1 MKLVLKNS
9 KLIAFFLLAIIYV
22 GCSEDVVELPK
33 MTAGFTYTLN
43 ENTGT
48 VEFINISEN
57 ATTYSWDF
65 GDEVPVVPAS
75 TSLEV
80 NPIKSYTNGTYTV
93 ILKAMNSA
101 GAISYFEDI
110 IVINMPLPLGLPIT
124 FDNDNVNYSAT
135 AFEGV
140 AYEVVENPAPGGSN
154 DVASMVAA
162 ITNSGAA
169 YEGLFFELESA
180 IDLST
185 NNTIKMNFW
194 SNAAVS
200 MLLKLEEGTAFAEV
214 SANHTGTGWEE
225 LQFTFTKIASY
236 SKLVVFV
243 DGAGTTAGTFYM
255 DDIVQVSLG
264 DAPVITLIG
273 DATISLTKGTAYTEQ
288 GATASDTEDGDVTS
302 AIVIGGDTVDVDTL
316 AIYEVTYTV
325 VDSDGNTTTAVRSI
339 EVSLGDVPVITLI
352 GDASISLTQGD
363 TYTEQG
369 ATASDTEDGD
379 ISSAIVIAGD
389 TVDTNTPGTYA
400 VTYTVTDADGNTTV
414 ASRNVEV
421 NAAGACD
428 ADETQTLRAVNFHLT
443 FLTDPG
449 TTPVKSSENFKFFQD
464 NVTYEYVDNPAV
476 SAGNNSCKVAKVT
489 NSNVAA
495 WDNLQFDFA
504 NKLIFTD
511 GSNFTIKV
519 YSPQSGYKVTLKLE
533 DKANS
538 GNFQEVASGVTTKT
552 DEWEELTISFN
563 AADSDKYDKVVFF
576 FDLET
581 TNGNTYYFDD
591 LKLNLGTGGGGGGTG
606 GGSSNT
612 VGGGDGCA
620 DTTTCPDAP
629 AGELL
634 FNGDFEACDCDWQL
648 LDAVGSTISTSINN
662 GGSKSG
668 QIQGSAGVAV
678 GLKQE
683 RLGVGTIQPNTTYIV
698 TYDIK
703 ASGAFGEGG
712 VFKAFTFSEPAEGT
726 DSGAT
731 QHILTDGTTSMSS
744 NWESKSYE
752 FTTPGTAA
760 QVAGGLSFLIEI
772 VNSTANAA
780 INIDNVVL
788 KIK

>member
-9 KLIAFFLLAIIYV
+9 KLITFFLMAIIYV
-22 GCSEDVVELPK
+22 GCSEDVVQLPK
-33 MTAGFTYTLN
+33 MSAGFTYTLN

-93 ILKAMNSA
+93 ILKAMNAA

-110 IVINMPLPLGLPIT
+110 IVINMPLPLGLPMT
-124 FDNDNVNYSAT
+124 FDNDNVTYSAT
-135 AFEGV
+135 AFDGV
-140 AYEVVENPAPGGSN
+140 DYEVVENPAPGGSN
-154 DVASMVAA
+154 DVASMVAS

-169 YEGLFFELESA
+169 YEGLFFELGTA

-185 NNTIKMNFW
+185 NKTIKMNFW
-194 SNAAVS
+194 SDAAVS
-200 MLLKLEEGTAFAEV
+200 ILVKLEEGTAFAEV
-214 SANHTGTGWEE
+214 SANHTGAGWEE
-225 LQFTFTKIASY
+225 LQFTFTNSASY

-273 DATISLTKGTAYTEQ
+273 AATISLTKGTVYTEQ
-288 GATASDTEDGDVTS
+288 GATASDTEDGDIS
-302 AIVIGGDTVDVDTL
+302 SDIVIDGDTVDVDVL

-325 VDSDGNTTTAVRSI
+325 VDSDGNTTIATRTI

-379 ISSAIVIAGD
+379 VTSTIVIGGD
-389 TVDTNTPGTYA
+389 TVDTNTIGTYA
-400 VTYTVTDADGNTTV
+400 VTYTVIDSDGNTAV
-414 ASRNVEV
+414 ATRNVEV

-428 ADETQTLRAVNFHLT
+428 VDEAQSVSASDL
-443 FLTDPG
+443 
-449 TTPVKSSENFKFFQD
+449 
-464 NVTYEYVDNPAV
+464 NVTMASAVTIIEDGATFEIIDNPDFDNAI
-476 SAGNNSCKVAKVT
+476 NTSCKVGKVT
-489 NSNVAA
+489 KLGVADWDNIQLDLDAKLDFNSNSGI
-495 WDNLQFDFA
+495 
-504 NKLIFTD
+504 K
-511 GSNFTIKV
+511 IKV
-519 YSPQSGYKVTLKLE
+519 WSARPNTAVLIKLE
-533 DKANS
+533 EIGNQGNS
-538 GNFQEVASGVTTKT
+538 LELGSMTTSVTSG
-552 DEWEELTISFN
+552 WEELTYPVGSGESNKFN
-563 AADSDKYDKVVFF
+563 KVVIF
-576 FDLET
+576 FDL
-581 TNGNTYYFDD
+581 NGNNTDTYYFDD
-591 LKLNLGTGGGGGGTG
+591 LKLYGDGSGTGTGTGGDG
-606 GGSSNT
+606 NT

-620 DTTTCPDAP
+620 GATSCPDAP
-629 AGELL
+629 TGELL
-634 FNGDFEACDCDWQL
+634 FNGNFEACDCDWQL
-648 LDAVGSTISTSINN
+648 LDAAGSTISTSINN

-668 QIQGSAGVAV
+668 QIQGRAGVAV

-683 RLGVGTIQPNTTYIV
+683 RLGVGIIQPNTTYTV

-726 DSGAT
+726 NSGAT
-731 QHILTDGTTSMSS
+731 LHTLTDATTSMSS

-752 FTTPGTAA
+752 FTTPAGAA
-760 QVAGGLSFLIEI
+760 KVAGGLSFLIEI
-772 VNSTANAA
+772 VNSTANVS

-788 KIK
+788 KVK

>member
-9 KLIAFFLLAIIYV
+9 KLIVFFLMAITYA
-22 GCSEDVVELPK
+22 GCTEDVVELPK

-57 ATTYSWDF
+57 ATTYFWDF
-65 GDEVPVVPAS
+65 GDEVPLVSALIS
-75 TSLEV
+75 SDI
-80 NPIKSYTNGTYTV
+80 NPIKSYLNGTYTV
-93 ILKAMNSA
+93 ILKAMNAA
-101 GAISYFEDI
+101 GAVSYFEDI
-110 IVINMPLPLGLPIT
+110 IVINMPLPLDLPIT
-124 FDNDNVNYSAT
+124 FDNDNVTYSAT
-135 AFEGV
+135 VLNGV
-140 AYEVVENPAPGGSN
+140 GSTTPPAYEVVENPAPGGSN

-162 ITNSGAA
+162 ITNIGAA

-194 SNAAVS
+194 SDAAVS

-214 SANHTGTGWEE
+214 SANHTGSGWEE
-225 LQFTFTKIASY
+225 LQFTFTNIASY

-273 DATISLTKGTAYTEQ
+273 DATISLTKGTAYAEQ

-302 AIVIGGDTVDVDTL
+302 AIVIGGDTVDVDVL
-316 AIYEVTYTV
+316 ATYEVTYTV

-414 ASRNVEV
+414 ASRNIEV

-428 ADETQTLRAVNFHLT
+428 ADETQSVSAADLNVTMGSAVT
-443 FLTDPG
+443 IIEDG
-449 TTPVKSSENFKFFQD
+449 TTFEII
-464 NVTYEYVDNPAV
+464 DNPDFD
-476 SAGNNSCKVAKVT
+476 NTINTSCKVGKVT
-489 NSNVAA
+489 KQGVAA
-495 WDNLQFDFA
+495 WDNIQLDLNAKLDF
-504 NKLIFTD
+504 N
-511 GSNFTIKV
+511 SNSGLKIKV
-519 YSPQSGYKVTLKLE
+519 WSARANTTVLLKLE
-533 DKANS
+533 EIGNPGNS
-538 GNFQEVASGVTTKT
+538 LELGSMTTSVTSG
-552 DEWEELTISFN
+552 WEELTYPVGSGESNKFN
-563 AADSDKYDKVVFF
+563 KVVVFF
-576 FDLET
+576 DLDG
-581 TNGNTYYFDD
+581 GNTDTYYFDD
-591 LKLNLGTGGGGGGTG
+591 LKLYGDGSGTGTG

-662 GGSKSG
+662 GGTKSG
-668 QIQGSAGVAV
+668 QIQGRASVAV

-683 RLGVGTIQPNTTYIV
+683 RLGVGTIQPNTTYII

-726 DSGAT
+726 DTGAT
-731 QHILTDGTTSMSS
+731 LHILTDGTTSMSS